1 MLLRAALVI
10 AVDLKLTLPGS
21 AGRSQVSTILYLEKL
36 VHKGKWSLLQSH
48 TVMKKKNN
56 QTHETLETA
65 IYFCAV
71 CAQLL
76 VSNFLL
82 GTNSKLLKAEQ

>member
-48 TVMKKKNN
+48 TVMKKK
-56 QTHETLETA
+56 TITGSHPLA
-65 IYFCAV
+65 PP
-71 CAQLL
+71 
-76 VSNFLL
+76 VSP
-82 GTNSKLLKAEQ
+82 GTQGAWHIIS

>member
-48 TVMKKKNN
+48 TVMKKK
-56 QTHETLETA
+56 TITG
-65 IYFCAV
+65 IYIATTTFHFLYLKV
-71 CAQLL
+71 C
-76 VSNFLL
+76 
-82 GTNSKLLKAEQ
+82 